1 MAKDKPEE
9 ITRRDFIGV
18 AIGSALVAGIGCSDT
33 TPAGSEGGAS
43 GGATGKTSSGEQ
55 GGETA
60 ANSGSKTQTGGATS
74 ANTKT
79 GNGGSSSAKTSA
91 TSGGEPGET
100 GGASGAEG
108 GASSGPNTAKGGSTE
123 GGSSAQGGASSGKGG
138 RSSGKG
144 GSSAKGGATN
154 DSTTGQG
161 GSSGKGGSSASGGTS
176 SSSSSTPAGGTPL
189 VAMVRGTDWAQATED
204 AIEKIGGLPDLTGK
218 TVVIRPN
225 VIDSKPDGTTNPE
238 VIRGVIR
245 AVKKKGATQI
255 LVAEDGFGGA
265 VIGFMD
271 TLGIGAVCKEE
282 GATATE
288 LKNSPSTN
296 AKPAQAAAW
305 SAGID
310 FYNTVKNADYVINVP
325 KCKTHGLATIS
336 MALKA
341 WFGSIK
347 RPSSTELHSSV
358 QAKAAEAHLVRQED
372 LVVLDATRCMTTGG
386 PSAGTMK
393 DSKIVVASKD
403 AIAADVTGVAI
414 IRYNGGLT
422 SNPPWDIGQIKRA
435 LALKFP
441 GWLSAK
447 ADFPYEAVG
456 ISEHAEIMAKRN

>member
-9 ITRRDFIGV
+9 ITRRNFIGV

-60 ANSGSKTQTGGATS
+60 ANSKTQTGGATS

-79 GNGGSSSAKTSA
+79 GNGGGSTVKTSA
-91 TSGGEPGET
+91 TSEQGGEPSQT

-108 GASSGPNTAKGGSTE
+108 GASSGKNTAKGGSTE
-123 GGSSAQGGASSGKGG
+123 GGSSAQGGASGKGG

-144 GSSAKGGATN
+144 GSSATGGATN
-154 DSTTGQG
+154 NSTTGQG
-161 GSSGKGGSSASGGTS
+161 GSSGKGGSTASGGTS
-176 SSSSSTPAGGTPL
+176 SSSSSTAAGGTPL

-225 VIDSKPDGTTNPE
+225 VIDSKPDGTTNAE

-386 PSAGTMK
+386 PSSGTMK